1 MVVFIA
7 LSPKSYEYIANFAGK
22 NKTKSAARYAA
33 KYRQFLRAK
42 SRKLPRQKPLHFSPK
57 TKTKYDIAMPAKNR
71 NAMAGG
77 SRKRPPSAQTNVGD
91 KNIAANASANVPKN
105 VRAPTSP
112 FIKNRATK

>member
-1 MVVFIA
+1 MVVFIVLA
-7 LSPKSYEYIANFAGK
+7 PKSYEYIANFAGR
-22 NKTKSAARYAA
+22 NKTKSAARYAP

-42 SRKLPRQKPLHFSPK
+42 SRKLPRQKSLHFSPK
-57 TKTKYDIAMPAKNR
+57 TKTKYDIAMPAQNR

-77 SRKRPPSAQTNVGD
+77 SRKRPPRAQTNVGD